1 VCRLKGLNVVAVA
14 GVNVDESEAGNYS
27 SGHVTVQLSLPPS
40 AFNRIKTPV
49 YWEPTAD
56 GQYN

>member
-1 VCRLKGLNVVAVA
+1 MKGLNVVAVA